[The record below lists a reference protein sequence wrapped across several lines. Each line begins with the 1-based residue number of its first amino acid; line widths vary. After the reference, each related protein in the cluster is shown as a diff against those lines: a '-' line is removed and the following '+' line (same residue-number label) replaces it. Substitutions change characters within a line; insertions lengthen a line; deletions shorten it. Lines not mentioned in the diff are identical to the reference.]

1 MNFKR
6 ILMLMLASV
15 LCICTLCM
23 AACDGG
29 EGEGQ
34 GTESS
39 ADAPAQ
45 STQASTEAPSAE
57 QTTHEATA
65 DDGKVTYT
73 VKVVDAN
80 GAPVKDVAIQFCD
93 DNGCRMPVPTN
104 AEGIVTL
111 TDAESNFHVTLAS
124 VPEGFAEDTTEY
136 YFDGATEL
144 TITLQAE

>member
-6 ILMLMLASV
+6 ILMLALASV
-15 LCICTLCM
+15 LCLCVLCTV
-23 AACDGG
+23 ACDGG

-34 GTESS
+34 STEASTN
-39 ADAPAQ
+39 APAQ
-45 STQASTEAPSAE
+45 NTGASTEAPSAE
-57 QTTHEATA
+57 QTTEEVTA

-80 GAPVKDVAIQFCD
+80 GAPVKDVAVQFCD
-93 DNGCRMPVPTN
+93 DNGCRMPVGTN

-124 VPEGFAEDTTEY
+124 VPEGFAADATEY

-144 TITLQAE
+144 TITLQAQ

>member
-6 ILMLMLASV
+6 IFMIVLACV
-15 LCICTLCM
+15 LCACVLSCV
-23 AACDGG
+23 ACDN
-29 EGEGQ
+29 GQ
-34 GTESS
+34 GEEQSTETST
-39 ADAPAQ
+39 DAPLQ
-45 STQASTEAPSAE
+45 STEATTEADE
-57 QTTHEATA
+57 QTTEEATA
-65 DDGKVTYT
+65 NDGKVTYT

-111 TDAESNFHVTLAS
+111 TDAESNFHVTVAS
-124 VPEGFAEDTTEY
+124 VPAGFAADANEY
-136 YFDGATEL
+136 YFDGELEL

>member
-15 LCICTLCM
+15 LCACVLSCV
-23 AACDGG
+23 ACDN
-29 EGEGQ
+29 GQ
-34 GTESS
+34 GEEQSTETST
-39 ADAPAQ
+39 DAPLQ
-45 STQASTEAPSAE
+45 STEATTEADE
-57 QTTHEATA
+57 QTTEEATA
-65 DDGKVTYT
+65 NDGKVTYT

-111 TDAESNFHVTLAS
+111 TDAESNFHVTVAS
-124 VPEGFAEDTTEY
+124 VPAGFAADANEY
-136 YFDGATEL
+136 YSDGELEL